1 MKSIKYLSILFLIV
15 CFSNNCYSQKNTK
28 LKTIGGRTKTSNP
41 NIPYIYENGFSDYEV
56 VKQATLNSKDSS
68 AVYTLKFNA
77 VGSAMYTQKIMF
89 DKFGKWTTAVP
100 SGNNNGFILIWEN
113 IKLFND
119 KEELFTIMA
128 SGTESLEEMF
138 AAVLVFDSKNN
149 NCLSEKSE
157 FKKEIIDYFSN
168 AIIHLNKDKTFY
180 EKYRA
185 MKN

>member
-1 MKSIKYLSILFLIV
+1 MKNIKYLSILFLIV
-15 CFSNNCYSQKNTK
+15 CFSINSYSQKPTK
-28 LKTIGGRTKTSNP
+28 KNVGERTKTLNP

-77 VGSAMYTQKIMF
+77 VASAMYTQKIMF

-100 SGNNNGFILIWEN
+100 SKNNGFILIWEN
-113 IKLFND
+113 IKLFDD

-128 SGTESLEEMF
+128 SGRESLEEMF
-138 AAVLVFDSKNN
+138 AAVSVFDSKNN
-149 NCLSEKSE
+149 DCLSEKSE

-168 AIIHLNKDKTFY
+168 AIIHLNNDKSFY
-180 EKYRA
+180 GKYKA
-185 MKN
+185 LKS

>member
-1 MKSIKYLSILFLIV
+1 
-15 CFSNNCYSQKNTK
+15 
-28 LKTIGGRTKTSNP
+28 
-41 NIPYIYENGFSDYEV
+41 
-56 VKQATLNSKDSS
+56 
-68 AVYTLKFNA
+68 LKFNA
-77 VGSAMYTQKIMF
+77 VASAMYTQKIMF

-113 IKLFND
+113 IKLFDD

-128 SGTESLEEMF
+128 SGTESWEEML
-138 AAVLVFDSKNN
+138 ASVMAFDSKNN
-149 NCLSEKSE
+149 DCLTEKSE

-168 AIIHLNKDKTFY
+168 AIIHLNNDKIFY